1 MPRDRRLGASLGS
14 AHPGAERLDGL
25 HILVVDDDADGRT
38 LTSLVLTDLGARVNA
53 VASAQEARQMLSV
66 QRPDVLVSDIGM
78 PGEDGYSLIRQIRQ
92 HEAERGGFLP
102 AIAVTGYAGDEER
115 SRALGA
121 GFQAHVPK
129 PLVPAELT
137 AAITRVARADYGSI
151 ET

>member
-1 MPRDRRLGASLGS
+1 
-14 AHPGAERLDGL
+14 
-25 HILVVDDDADGRT
+25 
-38 LTSLVLTDLGARVNA
+38 VLTDLGARVNA